1 MKYFLSLTLLLTLGF
16 AQSKITIDNE
26 EIDMNQNEAIV
37 EVLGMVC
44 SMCAF
49 GIEEGFS
56 NEEFVDKSKF
66 SNGVLVDIDAKF
78 VQLGL
83 KKFSSVNPESI
94 YNVIQDAGYEVKKL
108 YILKD
113 NQLTKYSVGK
123 LNILEKELQENISE
137 NIL

>member
-26 EIDMNQNEAIV
+26 EIDINQNEAIV

-83 KKFSSVNPESI
+83 KKSSSVNPESI

-113 NQLTKYSVGK
+113 NQLTKYSVDK

>member
-49 GIEEGFS
+49 GIEEGFF

-83 KKFSSVNPESI
+83 KKSSSVNPESI

>member
-16 AQSKITIDNE
+16 TQSKITIDNE

-83 KKFSSVNPESI
+83 KKSSSVNPESI

>member
-56 NEEFVDKSKF
+56 NEEWGDKSKF

-83 KKFSSVNPESI
+83 KKSSSVNPESI

>member
-49 GIEEGFS
+49 GIEEGFF

-78 VQLGL
+78 VQLSL
-83 KKFSSVNPESI
+83 KKSSSVNPESI

>member
-26 EIDMNQNEAIV
+26 EIDINQNEAFV

-83 KKFSSVNPESI
+83 KKSSSVNPESI

-113 NQLTKYSVGK
+113 NQLTKYSVDK

>member
-83 KKFSSVNPESI
+83 KKSSSVNPESI

>member
-16 AQSKITIDNE
+16 SQSKITIDNE

-83 KKFSSVNPESI
+83 KKSSSVNPESI

>member
-78 VQLGL
+78 VQLSL
-83 KKFSSVNPESI
+83 KKSSSVNPESI

>member
-26 EIDMNQNEAIV
+26 EIDINQNEAIV

-66 SNGVLVDIDAKF
+66 SNGVLVDIDSKF

-83 KKFSSVNPESI
+83 KKSSSVNPESI

-113 NQLTKYSVGK
+113 NQLTKYSVDK

>member
-83 KKFSSVNPESI
+83 KKSSSVNPESI

-113 NQLTKYSVGK
+113 NQLTKYTVGK

>member
-1 MKYFLSLTLLLTLGF
+1 MKNLLSLVLLLSLVYS
-16 AQSKITIDNE
+16 QSKVTIDNE

-56 NEEFVDKSKF
+56 KEEFVDKSKF

-83 KKFSSVNPESI
+83 KKSSSVNPEAI

-108 YILKD
+108 YILKE
-113 NQLTKYSVGK
+113 NQLTKYNVGK
-123 LNILEKELQENISE
+123 LNILEKELQENTPE

>member
-83 KKFSSVNPESI
+83 KKSSSVNPESI

-123 LNILEKELQENISE
+123 LNILEKELQENTTE

>member
-1 MKYFLSLTLLLTLGF
+1 MKYFLSLTLLITLGF

-56 NEEFVDKSKF
+56 NEDFVDKSKF

-83 KKFSSVNPESI
+83 KKSSSVNPESI

>member
-1 MKYFLSLTLLLTLGF
+1 MKKAIILFLLLSFGF
-16 AQSKITIDNE
+16 SQSIVFIEDNE
-26 EIDMNQNEAIV
+26 IEINDNEAVV

-56 NEEFVDKSKF
+56 KEEFVDKSKF

-83 KKFSSVNPESI
+83 KKSSSVNPEAI

-108 YILKD
+108 YILKE
-113 NQLTKYSVGK
+113 NQLTKYNVGK
-123 LNILEKELQENISE
+123 LNILEKELPENTPE

>member
-16 AQSKITIDNE
+16 AQSKIAIDNE
-26 EIDMNQNEAIV
+26 EIDINQNEAIV

-83 KKFSSVNPESI
+83 KKSSSVNPESI
-94 YNVIQDAGYEVKKL
+94 YSVIQDAGYDVKKL

>member
-83 KKFSSVNPESI
+83 KKSSSVNPESI

-113 NQLTKYSVGK
+113 NQLTKYSVDK

>member
-1 MKYFLSLTLLLTLGF
+1 MKYFLSLLLLLTLGF
-16 AQSKITIDNE
+16 AQSKITIYDE
-26 EIDMNQNEAIV
+26 EIDINQNEAIV

-44 SMCAF
+44 AMCAF

-83 KKFSSVNPESI
+83 KKSLSVNPESI
-94 YNVIQDAGYEVKKL
+94 YSVIQDAGYDVKKL

>member
-1 MKYFLSLTLLLTLGF
+1 MKYFLSLLLLLTLGF
-16 AQSKITIDNE
+16 AQSKITIYDE
-26 EIDMNQNEAIV
+26 EIDINQNEAIV

-83 KKFSSVNPESI
+83 KKSSSVNPESI
-94 YNVIQDAGYEVKKL
+94 YSVIQDAGYEVKKL

-113 NQLTKYSVGK
+113 NQLTKYSVDK

>member
-1 MKYFLSLTLLLTLGF
+1 MKNLLSLVLLLSLVF
-16 AQSKITIDNE
+16 SQSKVTIDNE

-44 SMCAF
+44 AMCAF

-56 NEEFVDKSKF
+56 KEEFVDKSKF

-83 KKFSSVNPESI
+83 KKSSSVNPEAI

-108 YILKD
+108 YILKE
-113 NQLTKYSVGK
+113 NQLTKYNVGK
-123 LNILEKELQENISE
+123 LNILEKELQENTPE